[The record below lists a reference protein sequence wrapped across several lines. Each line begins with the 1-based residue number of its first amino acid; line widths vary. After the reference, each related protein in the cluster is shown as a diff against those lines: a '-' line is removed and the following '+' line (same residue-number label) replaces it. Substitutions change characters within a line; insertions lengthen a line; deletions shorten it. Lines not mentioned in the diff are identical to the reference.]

1 LRRSLLAI
9 NLDLGS
15 AREMIRAQILGL
27 PMIEPDQLQKAIEG
41 LHRCSARW
49 VRSVLVKETREGDAV
64 WEGVVHVFDLEGHAT
79 ASRVYAWS
87 SPIEGTPDQ
96 RRFFAVMH
104 QPPVTSPA
112 AAVRA
117 SIAAE

>member
-1 LRRSLLAI
+1 
-9 NLDLGS
+9 
-15 AREMIRAQILGL
+15 
-27 PMIEPDQLQKAIEG
+27 MIEADQLQKAIEG
-41 LHRCSARW
+41 LHRCSARL
-49 VRSVLVKETREGDAV
+49 VRSVPVKETHDGDAV
-64 WEGVVHVFDLEGHAT
+64 WDGVVHVFDLEGHPT

-96 RRFFAVMH
+96 RRFFAVLH

-117 SIAAE
+117 SIAAEQDIISN